1 MNRFKQW
8 MLKQILADVVRQDGN
23 QEQKLTELYAQIR
36 TAAEKEYYED
46 NVYTIDSFLKE
57 QFNRSLF
64 VKIKE

>member
-8 MLKQILADVVRQDGN
+8 MLKQIIADAVRQDGN